1 MTGVPGPVLSLKVS
15 ATLAL
20 ILVPSVLV
28 PDEQPAR
35 ATAAAASPASRCRP
49 ARPAPAGLRLGP
61 GTGGRPGRCGTVS
74 ASRSALA
81 GDFTVTTIGRPCSP
95 GGSVAGARGASRAAC
110 QAWQMRKLIADLRAV
125 TGPRHVLAE
134 PDVVAG
140 YATDWTRRYSGVAS
154 CVVSPASA
162 DEVADVIR
170 ACAAH
175 GTAVVPQG
183 GNTGLVGG
191 SVPPPASPAS
201 SPGSARAG
209 PAPVILS
216 TRRLTRLDP
225 VDVGSGQ
232 VTAGA
237 GVAIARL
244 RVHAAAAGLR
254 YGVDLASRDSATVGG
269 TIATN
274 AGGIAAVRYG
284 PTRSQVAGVTAVL
297 SDGSVVGDLSG
308 LTAGSV
314 GYDFAQLLT
323 GSEGTLAVI
332 TSARLLLRAAEPA
345 AAVLLAGVAGIDQ
358 AADLLSGIR
367 AAAAGLLAAE
377 YVDAAGLALVCDMT
391 GLPSPPGRGSGGFL
405 LVEFASGQGN
415 ADYFLQRLAGVPLPT
430 DTAVAQ
436 DATGMA
442 GLWAYR
448 ERLTEA
454 IATAGIPH
462 KIDVAVPAGELG
474 AFRGELDDVVIQAA
488 GAGGA
493 GPRAGSASP
502 PRVIVFGHIGV
513 GNLHVNV
520 LGPDPADTSVDA
532 AVARL
537 AAAHGGSVA
546 AEHGVGRAKTGWLGW
561 TRPAAEIAAMRA
573 IKAAL
578 DPAGL
583 LNPGVLLPSG

>member
-1 MTGVPGPVLSLKVS
+1 
-15 ATLAL
+15 
-20 ILVPSVLV
+20 
-28 PDEQPAR
+28 
-35 ATAAAASPASRCRP
+35 
-49 ARPAPAGLRLGP
+49 
-61 GTGGRPGRCGTVS
+61 
-74 ASRSALA
+74 
-81 GDFTVTTIGRPCSP
+81 
-95 GGSVAGARGASRAAC
+95 
-110 QAWQMRKLIADLRAV
+110 MRKLIAELRAV
-125 TGPRHVLAE
+125 TGPAHVLAE

-140 YATDWTRRYSGVAS
+140 YATDWTRRYAGIAS
-154 CVVSPASA
+154 CVVSPGSA
-162 DEVADVIR
+162 GEVADVIR

-175 GTAVVPQG
+175 GAAIVPQG

-191 SVPPPASPAS
+191 SVPPPAGPA
-201 SPGSARAG
+201 PA

-216 TRRLTRLDP
+216 ARRLTRLDP

-237 GVAIARL
+237 GVTIARL
-244 RVHAAAAGLR
+244 RAHAAAAGLR

-274 AGGIAAVRYG
+274 AGGIHTIRYG

-297 SDGSVVGDLSG
+297 ADGSIVGNLSG
-308 LTAGSV
+308 LTAGST
-314 GYDFAQLLT
+314 GYDLAQLLT

-332 TSARLLLRAAEPA
+332 TAARLRLRAAESP
-345 AAVLLAGVAGIDQ
+345 AAVLLASVAGIDR
-358 AADLLSGIR
+358 AADLLAVIR
-367 AAAAGLLAAE
+367 AAVPGLLAAE
-377 YVDAAGLALVCDMT
+377 YVDAAGLALVRDVA
-391 GLPSPPGRGSGGFL
+391 GLPPPPGRGRTGL
-405 LVEFASGQGN
+405 LLAEIASDRGD
-415 ADYFLQRLAGVPLPT
+415 ADDFLQRLARVRLPA
-430 DTAVAQ
+430 DTAIARDV
-436 DATGMA
+436 TGMA
-442 GLWAYR
+442 ALWAYR

-474 AFRGELDDVVIQAA
+474 AFRGELDDVVLQAA

-493 GPRAGSASP
+493 GPRAGPASP